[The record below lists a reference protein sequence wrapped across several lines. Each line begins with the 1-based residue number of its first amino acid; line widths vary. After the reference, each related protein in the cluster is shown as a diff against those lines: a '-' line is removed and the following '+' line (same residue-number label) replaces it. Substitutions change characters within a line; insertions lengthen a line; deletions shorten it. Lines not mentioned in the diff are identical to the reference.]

1 MRTPLPI
8 DDSLPRVRAELLRH
22 QALVLAA
29 EPGAGKTTRVPPALL
44 DAGIAE
50 GRQIAILEPRRI
62 AARLMARRVAQE
74 CGEPLGESV
83 GYQVRFEEVGGPRTR
98 LVFMTE
104 GVLARHFMDDP
115 SLSAF
120 GAVILDEVHERHLET
135 DLALA
140 LLRRLMRERRDLKV
154 VAMSATIDAEALSSF
169 LGDAP
174 VVRVPGRTHDVAI
187 EYLPLPDA
195 RPLDLQVQSA
205 LRRAVRDDPCDT
217 GDILAFL
224 PGAAEIR
231 RASDACAELAR
242 HLQIDIHPLH
252 GDLGAEQQDRAI
264 APGPRR
270 KLILATNVAESSLT
284 IEGVSAVID
293 SGLARVARTSP
304 LSGIPSLHLE
314 RVSRASATQ
323 RAGRAGRLRKG
334 RCYRLYDRHDFETRP
349 EHGQPDILRLD
360 LAPTALLLC
369 RLGVGRFRDLDWL
382 DAPPE
387 SAVQSAERLL
397 FDLGAID
404 SAGQLTDL
412 GRRMSSIPLHPRLSR
427 VLVEASKAGLGA
439 SGALVA
445 ALLSERPIRRS
456 SRASFESSTGAPAT
470 RPTTNSDVLDDAD
483 LFEQAQKD
491 GFSASKL
498 HSLDLDASLV
508 RAVDRVR
515 RRLLPAAT
523 AHARQAPLSAA
534 ERETILLKS
543 LLAGF
548 PDRVALRRPAPTS
561 PARQSDELLLCG
573 GGSATLSP
581 ESGVRQSELLIA
593 LDLEERGRAARRSLC
608 VRTASEIAPE
618 WLIDLFPDR
627 LREAD
632 ETVWNATAER
642 VETKSRLLYGKLVL
656 SESSAA
662 GDPAL
667 ESSILAEAAREAGLT
682 RFVDAESLAAL
693 RLRATLCAEHFPE
706 LALPPLDDAA
716 LDRFLDSC
724 CEGKRSFRELAEE
737 PLLDRLRA
745 TLLGQT
751 AHSLDRLFPERVEL
765 TNGRRARVHYAPDTP
780 PWIESRLQDFFGQRE
795 TPAIAQGRLK
805 LVVHLLAPNG
815 RAVQVTRDLEG
826 FWRTHYPTLRKALC
840 RRYPKHAWPD
850 DPLTAAPPPSR
861 SRR

>member
-1 MRTPLPI
+1 MRSPLPI
-8 DDSLPRVRAELLRH
+8 DGSLPRVCAELLRH
-22 QALVLAA
+22 QALVIAA

-44 DAGIAE
+44 DAGIAG

-74 CGEPLGESV
+74 RGEPLGETV
-83 GYQVRFEEVGGPRTR
+83 GYQVRFEEVVGPGTR
-98 LVFMTE
+98 LIFMTE
-104 GVLARHFMDDP
+104 GVLARHFMGDP

-140 LLRRLMRERRDLKV
+140 LLRRLMRARGALKV
-154 VAMSATIDAEALSSF
+154 VAMSATIDAESLSSF

-174 VVRVPGRTHDVAI
+174 VIRVPGRTHEVTIDH
-187 EYLPLPDA
+187 LPLPDA
-195 RPLDLQVQSA
+195 RPLEQQVQSA
-205 LRRAVRDDPCDT
+205 LRRAVRDDPDDA

-231 RASDACAELAR
+231 RASDACAELATR
-242 HLQIDIHPLH
+242 LNIDIHPLH
-252 GDLGAEQQDRAI
+252 GDLSADEQDRAI
-264 APGPRR
+264 TPGPRR

-304 LSGIPSLHLE
+304 LNGIPSLHLE

-323 RAGRAGRLRKG
+323 RAGRAGRLRSG

-349 EHGQPDILRLD
+349 AHSQPDILRLD

-369 RLGVGRFRDLDWL
+369 RLGLRHLSDLDWL
-382 DAPPE
+382 DAPPD

-397 FDLGAID
+397 GDLGAID
-404 SAGQLTDL
+404 SAGLLTAL
-412 GRRMSSIPLHPRLSR
+412 GRQMGSIPLHPRLAR
-427 VLVEASKAGLGA
+427 VLIEASRSGLGA
-439 SGALVA
+439 SGALIA
-445 ALLSERPIRRS
+445 ALLSERPIRRT
-456 SRASFESSTGAPAT
+456 SRASFDASSGPSAT
-470 RPTTNSDVLDDAD
+470 RPTTTSDVLDAAD
-483 LFEQAQKD
+483 LFEQARAD
-491 GFSASKL
+491 GFSASRL
-498 HSLDLDASLV
+498 RSLDLDASCV
-508 RAVDRVR
+508 RAVDRAR
-515 RRLLPAAT
+515 RRLLSAAN
-523 AHARQAPLSAA
+523 APSHPSPPPAA
-534 ERETILLKS
+534 EREALLLKS

-548 PDRVALRRPAPTS
+548 PDRVAQRRPASAS
-561 PARQSDELLLCG
+561 PARSGDELLLCG
-573 GGSATLSP
+573 GGSATLSR
-581 ESGVRQSELLIA
+581 ESGVRQSDLLIA

-627 LREAD
+627 LREVD
-632 ETVWNATAER
+632 EAAWNATAER
-642 VETKSRLLYGKLVL
+642 VETKSRLCYGKLVL
-656 SESSAA
+656 SETGGAS
-662 GDPAL
+662 DPAL
-667 ESSILAEAAREAGLT
+667 EATILSRAAREAGLT
-682 RFVDAESLAAL
+682 RFVDPESLTAL

-706 LALPPLDDAA
+706 LALSPLDDAA

-724 CEGKRSFRELAEE
+724 CAGKRSFRELAEE

-745 TLLGQT
+745 TLLGPA
-751 AHSLDRLFPERVEL
+751 AHNLDSLFPERVEL
-765 TNGRRARVHYAPDTP
+765 MNGRRARVHYAPDTP

-795 TPAIAQGRLK
+795 TPAIAQGRVK

-826 FWRTHYPTLRKALC
+826 FWHTHYPTLRKALC

-850 DPLTAAPPPSR
+850 DPLSAAPPPSR
-861 SRR
+861 PRR